1 MSTPAAPQGEERT
14 TPTPDSAKRPKQPH
28 AEAEAPKEKDS
39 AKDKDSH
46 DKQPSEQNKQKKPM
60 SPRTRALLI
69 AGGAVVVLGA
79 AGYWFYGTFYEE
91 TDDAQIDGYISNIAP
106 RVGGT
111 VTAVSVDDNQTVESG
126 KVLVQLDPTDLRV
139 ARDQARAALAQAE
152 AQLRAE
158 QSDTSVTEVT
168 NKTQVA
174 TSSSDVASGY
184 AGVAEAQQSVAQANA
199 QIKQAEADSQLADTE
214 KQRAE
219 QLLQSG
225 AIARAEYDN
234 RVAAAEAAAAK
245 LDAQRKGVEAA
256 RKRVD
261 EEAAK
266 ASAAN
271 DRFNEAKTNGPQVLE
286 GKRATVDLRKASVDV
301 ARAQLEQAEL
311 NLTYATISAPVKG
324 VVGKRSVNVGD
335 RVTAGQSLLG
345 ITQTDKLW
353 VTADFRETQVRRMH
367 PGEHATLHVDA
378 LGRDFEGS
386 VESIAAATGSRYS
399 VLPPEN
405 ASGNYV
411 KVVQRLPVR
420 IRLNPGQ
427 AGLELLRPGMSV
439 EPKVRVK

>member
-1 MSTPAAPQGEERT
+1 MSNAAPQGDDRT
-14 TPTPDSAKRPKQPH
+14 TPAPDSAKRAKQPEEH
-28 AEAEAPKEKDS
+28 ADEPKDS
-39 AKDKDSH
+39 DAKKLA
-46 DKQPSEQNKQKKPM
+46 EENKKKKPM

-79 AGYWFYGTFYEE
+79 AGYWFYGTFYED
-91 TDDAQIDGYISNIAP
+91 TDDAQIDGYISNISP

-126 KVLVQLDPTDLRV
+126 KVLVELDPTDLRV

-184 AGVAEAQQSVAQANA
+184 AGVAEAQQSVAQATA
-199 QIKQAEADSQLADTE
+199 QIKQAEADAQLAETE

-234 RVAAAEAAAAK
+234 RVAAAASAEAK

-261 EEAAK
+261 EESAK
-266 ASAAN
+266 AAAAN

-286 GKRATVDLRKASVDV
+286 GKRATVDLRKASVD
-301 ARAQLEQAEL
+301 AAKAQLEQAEL

-353 VTADFRETQVRRMH
+353 VTADFRETQVRRMR
-367 PGEHATLHVDA
+367 PGEHATIHVDA

-386 VESIAAATGSRYS
+386 VESIAAATGSKYS